1 LHNFSIQ
8 LLSEG
13 DIPYVSNFFLA
24 KQQERPP
31 TYSFLINLK
40 RIFTYTRPQASREK
54 GTGKKLETTQP
65 IREKNLGR
73 RFCPMQDPAKLFTKS
88 HFPTTKRSG
97 RPIKDDGIS
106 MTPDCSA
113 SNHDNFPKNP

>member
-1 LHNFSIQ
+1 LHNFNIQ

-13 DIPYVSNFFLA
+13 DIHTFQTFFSKTAGKTPYLL
-24 KQQERPP
+24 
-31 TYSFLINLK
+31 FLINLK

-65 IREKNLGR
+65 IREKNLGQ
-73 RFCPMQDPAKLFTKS
+73 RFCRMQDPAKLFTKS

-113 SNHDNFPKNP
+113 SNHDNFPKNH